1 MLQIYG
7 LERRGILPYLIS
19 WLTGAIHSAES
30 DVADRYG
37 RRFGTTLAKEGAL
50 HYLNH
55 RGLRHANAPL
65 RALLAA
71 LLLGVVGQ
79 VRAGFVTDT
88 LGAAG
93 PSDFSL
99 LALSTSPSV
108 QIAGANNQPPLPGG
122 GVVGNVGIASTA
134 TLGVSS
140 PASITGNVLLAPG
153 ASTNFSSPSVV
164 LGSVLTNQNLSAAN
178 TAALNA
184 ASTFAALAGTSI
196 GAISGTTTINA
207 ANPGGVNVLNTSGI
221 NLGNG
226 QTLTLS
232 GPAGTQFVVNNSGG
246 ITLNSGSIVLTGGL
260 TPDDVVINQTGGGT
274 VSTAGGLNNESVIN
288 GIVLDPTGKFQL
300 TPGLVN
306 GEIIG
311 GGQIALASGATINN
325 TQPPPPVPAPPSLVL
340 MGLGGL
346 VFMGLT
352 IRAGRRRAPSAV

>member
-1 MLQIYG
+1 MRMLRCGG
-7 LERRGILPYLIS
+7 L
-19 WLTGAIHSAES
+19 LT
-30 DVADRYG
+30 
-37 RRFGTTLAKEGAL
+37 
-50 HYLNH
+50 
-55 RGLRHANAPL
+55 
-65 RALLAA
+65 A

-140 PASITGNVLLAPG
+140 PASITGNVFLAPG
-153 ASTNFSSPSVV
+153 AKTNFSNPNVV
-164 LGSVLTNQNLSAAN
+164 LGTVFTNQNLTGAN

-184 ASTFAALAGTSI
+184 ASTFAGMSGTSI
-196 GAISGTTTINA
+196 GAINGTTTITA
-207 ANPGGVNVLNTSGI
+207 ANPGGINVLSTSGI

-232 GPAGTQFVVNNSGG
+232 GPAGTQFVVNDSGG
-246 ITLNSGSIVLTGGL
+246 LTLNSGTIALTGGV
-260 TPDDVVINQTGGGT
+260 TPDDVVFNMTNDGT
-274 VSTAGGLNNESVIN
+274 VSTSGGLNNESVIN
-288 GIVLDPTGKFQL
+288 GIILDPTGKIQL

-306 GEIIG
+306 GEIIA
-311 GGQIALASGATINN
+311 GGQISLASGATINN
-325 TQPPPPVPAPPSLVL
+325 TPQVVPAPPSLVL
-340 MGLGGL
+340 MGLGGF

-352 IRAGRRRAPSAV
+352 VLAGRRRRATAAA